1 MVAVSGLRPALA
13 AIANA
18 EAVPLPAA
26 PSGQPPAGDQ
36 HVAGSQRVAGDQHVA
51 GSQRV
56 AGDQHVAGSQRVAG
70 STAGLGGGEA
80 SRRAVTED
88 EATAIAAAEVT
99 ERRAAA
105 REYEAAGQH
114 GRADRLLREARAVE
128 SALSEPA
135 LDMPTRRDDA

>member
-1 MVAVSGLRPALA
+1 MSTGVRSRLQGALRAAMKERDMAAVSGLRSALA

-18 EAVPLPAA
+18 EAVPLPTT
-26 PSGQPPAGDQ
+26 PSGRPPAGGQD
-36 HVAGSQRVAGDQHVA
+36 V
-51 GSQRV
+51 
-56 AGDQHVAGSQRVAG
+56 

-80 SRRAVTED
+80 SRRAVKED

-114 GRADRLLREARAVE
+114 GRAERLLREARAIE
-128 SALSEPA
+128 SALGESA
-135 LDMPTRRDDA
+135 VD